1 MESAIATTQVLLIN
15 YSNGSNFE
23 KYLYYLIPNTI
34 QQLYEYIS
42 AKLPQ
47 ETINANNIKLPKLVQ
62 KIYNDVKL
70 QQYNDTSE
78 VQYEIKKLCLNVSK
92 LFMQNYFSLT
102 YNKGQQY
109 AYSSFLPTSYPAIS
123 DETPYTNYDLMTL
136 NINQNNE
143 YSDLYS
149 KGYSQKIP

>member
-1 MESAIATTQVLLIN
+1 MVQILKNIYIILFQTQFNNYMNILLQN
-15 YSNGSNFE
+15 CH
-23 KYLYYLIPNTI
+23 
-34 QQLYEYIS
+34 
-42 AKLPQ
+42 Q

-70 QQYNDTSE
+70 QQYNDTTE

-109 AYSSFLPTSYPAIS
+109 AYSSFLPTSYPTIS